1 MMSSF
6 QFNPAG
12 MSMQSSHLPTQSVW
26 SSVSSTPIP
35 EETCSRSERR
45 AAALAKFRQKR
56 KGRCFDKKVR
66 YVNRK
71 KLAETR
77 PRVRGQFV
85 RQTSNADIIS
95 TGDDISED
103 EDDDPSS
110 REVELVSSPE

>member
-12 MSMQSSHLPTQSVW
+12 MSMQSSHLPTQNVW
-26 SSVSSTPIP
+26 SSVSSTSMP
-35 EETCSRSERR
+35 EETCNRSERR

-56 KGRCFDKKVR
+56 KERCFDKKVR

-110 REVELVSSPE
+110 REVELISSPE

>member
-1 MMSSF
+1 MHS
-6 QFNPAG
+6 N
-12 MSMQSSHLPTQSVW
+12 HLPTQNMW
-26 SSVSSTPIP
+26 SSGSSTPVP

-56 KGRCFDKKVR
+56 KERCFDKKVR

-85 RQTSNADIIS
+85 RQASNTDIIS

-110 REVELVSSPE
+110 REVEMVSSPE

>member
-1 MMSSF
+1 MHS
-6 QFNPAG
+6 N
-12 MSMQSSHLPTQSVW
+12 HLPTQNMW
-26 SSVSSTPIP
+26 SSGSSTPVP
-35 EETCSRSERR
+35 EETCSRPERR
-45 AAALAKFRQKR
+45 AKALAKFRQKR
-56 KGRCFDKKVR
+56 KERCFDKKVR

-85 RQTSNADIIS
+85 RVASNTEIIS

-110 REVELVSSPE
+110 REVEMVSSPE